1 MAIQIYQFFAKFEK
15 KLVEMV
21 GKKEKNPQLNM
32 FRIPMKQF
40 IDESHELVGLSK
52 KIDWESLENGLSV
65 YYCADNGRPG
75 VPIRLIV
82 GVIMLRRM
90 FNQSDESVLD
100 RWVENPY
107 WQYFC
112 GEVYFCHDFPFDRT
126 ELIKFRRRIGEDG
139 AEQILKA
146 TVNLFGAKEVQ
157 EKEVLIDT
165 TVQEKNITFPT
176 DAKLQK
182 KIIEKCRK
190 IARKEGIVLRQTYK
204 RELKQL
210 MIDQRFHDHPR
221 RKKKALAARRRIKV
235 IAGKIFRDLERKMGE
250 AQQLKYQNQFSIFTR
265 VLTQTRNSKNK
276 VYSLHQ
282 PQVSCIAKGKE
293 HKKYE
298 FGNKVSIAKT
308 RKSGIIVGVKSFEG
322 NPFDGDTLAPQL
334 AQVGRITSHKPR
346 TGIVDR
352 GYRGRKQVNGTQII
366 CPGNP
371 PQNANRYQR
380 QKIRQR
386 FRDRAGIE
394 PIIGHTKHDHR
405 MLRNYL
411 LDQVG
416 DNMNSILAAAGFNL
430 KKMLRRLK
438 SEAKNIFELFENLVL
453 TLRKNLSLMVCQKMR
468 VFHA

>member
-1 MAIQIYQFFAKFEK
+1 MIKIYRFFAKFEK

-32 FRIPMKQF
+32 FQVPLKQF
-40 IDESHELVGLSK
+40 INERHELVQLSK
-52 KIDWESLENGLSV
+52 KIDWESIENDLSV
-65 YYCADNGRPG
+65 YYCEDNGRPG

-82 GVIMLRRM
+82 GIIMLRRI

-112 GEVYFCHDFPFDRT
+112 GEVYFRHEYPFDRT
-126 ELIKFRRRIGEDG
+126 ELIKFRRRIGEKG

-146 TVNLFGAKEVQ
+146 TVNLFEKKEVR

-165 TVQEKNITFPT
+165 TVQEKNITFPS
-176 DAKLQK
+176 DVKLQK
-182 KIIEKCRK
+182 KIIENCRK
-190 IARKEGIVLRQTYK
+190 ISKEEGIRLRQTYS

-210 MIDQRFHDHPR
+210 MIDQRFCDHPR

-235 IAGKIFRDLERKMGE
+235 ITGKILRDLERKMGNI
-250 AQQLKYQNQFSIFTR
+250 QLKKYENKFNVFKR
-265 VLTQTRNSKNK
+265 VLTQSRNSKNK

-298 FGNKVSIAKT
+298 FGNKVSITKT
-308 RKSGIIVGVKSFEG
+308 RKSGIIIGVMSFQG

-334 AQVGRITSHKPR
+334 EQVERITSHKPE

-366 CPGNP
+366 CPDNP
-371 PQNANRYQR
+371 LKNANRYQR
-380 QKIRQR
+380 QKMRQR
-386 FRDRAGIE
+386 FRARAGIE
-394 PIIGHTKHDHR
+394 PVIGHVKHDHR

-411 LDQVG
+411 LDQIG
-416 DNMNSILAAAGFNL
+416 DNMNSILACAGFNL

-438 SEAKNIFELFENLVL
+438 SEAKFIFEVFEKLIDILTRNLVFL
-453 TLRKNLSLMVCQKMR
+453 FFEKMR
-468 VFHA
+468 VFHV

>member
-1 MAIQIYQFFAKFEK
+1 
-15 KLVEMV
+15 MV

-32 FRIPMKQF
+32 FQVPLKQF
-40 IDESHELVGLSK
+40 INESHELVMLSK
-52 KIDWESLENGLSV
+52 KIDWESIESDLSV
-65 YYCADNGRPG
+65 YYCEDNGRPG

-82 GVIMLRRM
+82 GIIMLRRM

-112 GEVYFCHDFPFDRT
+112 GEVYFRHDYPFDRT
-126 ELIKFRRRIGEDG
+126 ELIKFRRRIGEEG
-139 AEQILKA
+139 AEKILKA
-146 TVNLFGAKEVQ
+146 SVSLFGAKEVR

-176 DAKLQK
+176 DVKLQK

-190 IARKEGIVLRQTYK
+190 ISKEEGIRLRQTYK
-204 RELKQL
+204 GELKQL
-210 MIDQRFHDHPR
+210 MIDQRFNDHPR

-235 IAGKIFRDLERKMGE
+235 IAGKVLRDLERKMGQ
-250 AQQLKYQNQFSIFTR
+250 AQRLKYQNQFGIFKR
-265 VLTQTRNSKNK
+265 VLTQVRDSKK
-276 VYSLHQ
+276 KIYSLHQ

-308 RKSGIIVGVKSFEG
+308 RKSGIIIGIMSFEG
-322 NPFDGDTLAPQL
+322 NPFDGDTLTPQL
-334 AQVGRITSHKPR
+334 AQIERITNHKPE

-366 CPGNP
+366 CPGKSP
-371 PQNANRYQR
+371 KTGRKYQR
-380 QKIRQR
+380 QKLRQQ
-386 FRDRAGIE
+386 FRARAGIE
-394 PIIGHTKHDHR
+394 PVIGHVKHDHR

-411 LDQVG
+411 LDQIG
-416 DNMNSILAAAGFNL
+416 DNMNSILAAVGFNL
-430 KKMLRRLK
+430 RKMLRRLK
-438 SEAKNIFELFENLVL
+438 NKAKLIFEVFEHFVLFLQQTFSL
-453 TLRKNLSLMVCQKMR
+453 LLLRKMR
-468 VFHA
+468 VFHV